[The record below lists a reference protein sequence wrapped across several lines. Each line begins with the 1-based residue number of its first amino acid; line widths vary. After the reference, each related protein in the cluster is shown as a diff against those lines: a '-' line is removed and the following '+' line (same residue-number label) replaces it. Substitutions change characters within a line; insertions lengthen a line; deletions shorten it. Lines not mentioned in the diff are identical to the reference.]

1 MPCHWQLRGYG
12 HPQYTNLV
20 YPFPVDPPRVPSEN
34 PTGCHRLEIELD
46 PSWAQAAAV
55 TVRFEGVD
63 SAFHLWWN
71 GEAVGYSQG
80 SRLPSEFDVTK
91 LIRPGRNVLAVAVY
105 QWSDGSYL
113 EDQDMW
119 WLSGIFR
126 DVALIA
132 RKPVYFADV
141 EVTALLDTASGN
153 GVLELAASVGVA
165 SGASSEGFEVIAE
178 LSRQGH
184 SVATVS
190 DSVSDAAASLRLA
203 CGLVDPWSA
212 ESPTLYD
219 LVVTLKAP
227 DGTVGEVVALRTGF
241 RLLERHDGLFFCNG
255 VPITLRGVNRH
266 DFHPDH
272 GRAVP
277 LSSMLDDVV
286 AMKRHNINAVRT
298 SHYPNDSRFL
308 DLCDEYGLY
317 VIDETDLECHG
328 FGVVGD
334 DNRLSDDPAWESA
347 YLDRM
352 ERMVARD
359 RNHPSILFWS
369 LGNESGCGRN
379 HFAMAEL
386 ARRMDPTRLVH
397 YEGCPNADMADV
409 FGSMY
414 TPVDEL
420 EELGRRVEL
429 DKPHILS
436 EYAHAMGNG
445 PGNLKEYWEV
455 IDRYPRLQGAFVW
468 EWIDQGLSWP
478 GGAHPGSFAYG
489 GDFGD
494 DPNDKTFVID
504 GLQFP
509 ERVPSPALGELAK
522 VIQPVRTEL
531 VDESTGTL
539 RVHNRYDFLSLSHL
553 VASWRLLDDGELVA
567 SGMLPQLGAGPGESD
582 LVALGP
588 FPAFAGEGVLDVS
601 FRLGAATAWAEA
613 GHEVAWDQ
621 FVLSAPDSQ
630 LPPPVRLPRGVN
642 MSGLR
647 AREHGEQVSVTGAGF
662 RLGFKAGQLRSW
674 RSGDGEML
682 VSGPRLEL
690 WRAPTENDTAGG
702 RQSGMAQ
709 EWMNAGLHRL
719 QQRVDVV
726 EVLLSAGGDRCEVR
740 VETENCSA
748 GAQLGDEMRLPLRR
762 RRRWKPGGCR
772 RGSTR
777 GTCSGNPPA
786 DWAHHGPRAP
796 ARPVLLVRRR
806 TC

>member
-1 MPCHWQLRGYG
+1 
-12 HPQYTNLV
+12 
-20 YPFPVDPPRVPSEN
+20 
-34 PTGCHRLEIELD
+34 
-46 PSWAQAAAV
+46 
-55 TVRFEGVD
+55 
-63 SAFHLWWN
+63 
-71 GEAVGYSQG
+71 
-80 SRLPSEFDVTK
+80 
-91 LIRPGRNVLAVAVY
+91 VA
-105 QWSDGSYL
+105 L
-113 EDQDMW
+113 
-119 WLSGIFR
+119 GIFR

-241 RLLERHDGLFFCNG
+241 RLLERHDGLFFCN
-255 VPITLRGVNRH
+255 VSPSR
-266 DFHPDH
+266 F
-272 GRAVP
+272 GREPARFSP
-277 LSSMLDDVV
+277 GPRQGCSLSSMLDDVV

-420 EELGRRVEL
+420 EELGRRSSSTSRTSFRST
-429 DKPHILS
+429 HTRW
-436 EYAHAMGNG
+436 AT
-445 PGNLKEYWEV
+445 
-455 IDRYPRLQGAFVW
+455 DRESQGVLGGDRSLPAPPGAFVW

-478 GGAHPGSFAYG
+478 GGAHPSSFAYG

-531 VDESTGTL
+531 VDESTG
-539 RVHNRYDFLSLSHL
+539 R
-553 VASWRLLDDGELVA
+553 
-567 SGMLPQLGAGPGESD
+567 
-582 LVALGP
+582 
-588 FPAFAGEGVLDVS
+588 FACTT
-601 FRLGAATAWAEA
+601 ATTFF
-613 GHEVAWDQ
+613 H
-621 FVLSAPDSQ
+621 
-630 LPPPVRLPRGVN
+630 
-642 MSGLR
+642 
-647 AREHGEQVSVTGAGF
+647 
-662 RLGFKAGQLRSW
+662 
-674 RSGDGEML
+674 
-682 VSGPRLEL
+682 
-690 WRAPTENDTAGG
+690 
-702 RQSGMAQ
+702 
-709 EWMNAGLHRL
+709 
-719 QQRVDVV
+719 
-726 EVLLSAGGDRCEVR
+726 
-740 VETENCSA
+740 
-748 GAQLGDEMRLPLRR
+748 
-762 RRRWKPGGCR
+762 
-772 RGSTR
+772 
-777 GTCSGNPPA
+777 
-786 DWAHHGPRAP
+786 
-796 ARPVLLVRRR
+796 
-806 TC
+806 